1 MLGGKCFNICLLLRP
16 LQVRK
21 LPFLIS
27 FTKFLGVELKQH
39 PYRYCTR
46 YVLVFFR
53 VIIAWVRC
61 LNGIEM
67 GMSHNL
73 SVMFLYP
80 LKIIL
85 DSLRIL
91 ISFLSKMA
99 MQSLSQIY
107 PKEISKVLCSPSKM
121 CAIFALILRTPDNG
135 MSPVFVSFIVAL
147 LGNFTVGPLWVY
159 FMSFRN
165 S

>member
-1 MLGGKCFNICLLLRP
+1 MCLHCFYVWVKIFVSLNFQLGFDQIFDLRFMRSWSICPKSVAMTRGKCFNICLLLRP

-53 VIIAWVRC
+53 VIIAWARC

-67 GMSHNL
+67 GMYHNL

-99 MQSLSQIY
+99 MQSLS
-107 PKEISKVLCSPSKM
+107 
-121 CAIFALILRTPDNG
+121 
-135 MSPVFVSFIVAL
+135 
-147 LGNFTVGPLWVY
+147 
-159 FMSFRN
+159 
-165 S
+165 